1 MCRRKYNQLY
11 SSHVFPFYIL
21 LKMKTDEFSEEKM
34 SQVFSEIH
42 LENRKMENQKR
53 KRRSTESPNKGAA
66 MKRQRP
72 GEAHRNLLQKIE
84 VHF

>member
-1 MCRRKYNQLY
+1 MGVNNQLY
-11 SSHVFPFYIL
+11 SDHVFPFYIL
-21 LKMKTDEFSEEKM
+21 LKMKEFSEEKM
-34 SQVFSEIH
+34 SRVFSEIQ